1 MTQTLTHFKK
11 LINPDYLG
19 AYSLMDGEVH
29 ELNVTILNVQ
39 NKSITG
45 ADGKQDEVTI
55 ATLKDQ
61 KPMILN
67 VTNQKAIAKALGTP
81 YIEQWYGKVVTLYVA
96 KIRAFGENVEALR
109 VRDKAPKIE
118 RERLTPD
125 SPKWAAAVVAVK
137 AGTTTIDQIRSK
149 YDLSDNDA
157 KLLTV

>member
-1 MTQTLTHFKK
+1 MTTLTHFKK

-29 ELNVTILNVQ
+29 EMNVTILSVQ
-39 NKSITG
+39 NKAITG
-45 ADGKQDEVTI
+45 TDGKQETCTV

-81 YIEQWYGKVVTLYVA
+81 YIEQWYGKTVTLYVA
-96 KIRAFGENVEALR
+96 KVRAFGETVEALR

-125 SPKWAAAVVAVK
+125 SAKWSAAVDAVK
-137 AGTTTIDQIRSK
+137 AGTTTIAQIRSK
-149 YDLSDNDA
+149 YELSDNDA
-157 KLLTV
+157 KLLIA

>member
-19 AYSLMDGEVH
+19 AYSLMDGELH

-45 ADGKQDEVTI
+45 SDGKQEEVTI

-109 VRDKAPKIE
+109 IRDKAPKIE
-118 RERLTPD
+118 PEQLTPD
-125 SPKWAAAVVAVK
+125 HPKWSDAKAAIA
-137 AGTTTIDQIRSK
+137 AGTVTIEQIQKK
-149 YDLSDNDA
+149 YVVSTENITNLCN
-157 KLLTV
+157 

>member
-1 MTQTLTHFKK
+1 MNQTLTHFKK

-19 AYSLMDGEVH
+19 AYSLMDGELH

-45 ADGKQDEVTI
+45 LDGKQEEVTI

-109 VRDKAPKIE
+109 IRDKAPKIE
-118 RERLTPD
+118 REQLTPD
-125 SPKWAAAVVAVK
+125 HPKWDDAKSAIA
-137 AGTTTIDQIRSK
+137 AGTVTIEQIQKK
-149 YDLSDNDA
+149 YVVSTENITALCN
-157 KLLTV
+157 

>member
-1 MTQTLTHFKK
+1 MNQTLTHFKK

-29 ELNVTILNVQ
+29 ELNVVIQKVE
-39 NKSITG
+39 NKAITG
-45 ADGKQDEVTI
+45 ADGKEETCTV

-81 YIEQWYGKVVTLYVA
+81 YVEQWYGKTVTLYVA
-96 KIRAFGENVEALR
+96 KVRAFGETVEALR

-118 RERLTPD
+118 RERLTPN
-125 SPKWAAAVVAVK
+125 SPKWAAAVVAVR
-137 AGTTTIDQIRSK
+137 AGTTSVDQIRAK
-149 YDLSDNDA
+149 YELSDNDA
-157 KLLTV
+157 KLLSV

>member
-29 ELNVTILNVQ
+29 ELNVVIQKVE
-39 NKSITG
+39 NKAITG
-45 ADGKQDEVTI
+45 ADGKEETCTV

-81 YIEQWYGKVVTLYVA
+81 YIEQWYGKTVTLYVA
-96 KIRAFGENVEALR
+96 KVRAFGETVEALR
-109 VRDKAPKIE
+109 VRDKAPKVE

-137 AGTTTIDQIRSK
+137 AGTTSVDQIRAK
-149 YDLSDNDA
+149 YELSETDA